1 MPEFAKDFNA
11 EDALNSFRKS
21 LKYYPIELQLVWLFE
36 MLVIIAYT
44 KASEDGSSLIG
55 FNKRS
60 GNYVLTQSKTRVII
74 SSILASDKILKLLET
89 FRNYYVHKGPDQAYK
104 FYKDVFTKSNRRNE
118 MNKLADLAGVT
129 LNWNCS
135 LYEILDVKASSN

>member
-44 KASEDGSSLIG
+44 KASEDGSSLI
-55 FNKRS
+55 
-60 GNYVLTQSKTRVII
+60 VLINALVIM
-74 SSILASDKILKLLET
+74 
-89 FRNYYVHKGPDQAYK
+89 F
-104 FYKDVFTKSNRRNE
+104 
-118 MNKLADLAGVT
+118 
-129 LNWNCS
+129 
-135 LYEILDVKASSN
+135 

>member
-1 MPEFAKDFNA
+1 
-11 EDALNSFRKS
+11 
-21 LKYYPIELQLVWLFE
+21 